1 MIMNGTLINTSIPYS
16 KEKLDKLDITRAMY
30 YNIENIRK
38 SNEPL
43 ENKLLLLQ
51 GVVDMAWALGAIDWN
66 TRFEII
72 GRFVCKVG

>member
-1 MIMNGTLINTSIPYS
+1 MNGTLINTSIPYS

-38 SNEPL
+38 QNEPL
-43 ENKLLLLQ
+43 ETKLLLLQ
-51 GVVDMAWALGAIDWN
+51 GVVDMAWALGAIDWS

>member
-38 SNEPL
+38 QNEPL
-43 ENKLLLLQ
+43 ETKLLLLQ
-51 GVVDMAWALGAIDWN
+51 WAVDMTWDLGAY
-66 TRFEII
+66 
-72 GRFVCKVG
+72 